1 MHISQTKITFGE
13 KFGYGLGDLA
23 SNLFWMQFVWFLN
36 YFYTDVFG
44 LTPTVLATMI
54 LVVRI
59 WDSVNDPIVGV
70 IADRTNSR
78 WGKFRPYLLWGAIPF
93 GIVGALTFTTPNFS
107 PAGKLTYAYITY
119 ASMVLIYTI
128 VNIPY
133 SSLMGVVSPDPKVR
147 TSFSQMRF
155 IMAFTGGL
163 IVQAATLSM
172 VASFGAADQSVIA
185 AQLTPDRAIVVT
197 ENGNGSSRLEVT
209 ALTEQYK
216 EPEFWQGLWWKV
228 SGLVNEEDLGKFT
241 QKKTFYVN
249 TESYYKESKIAYEET
264 ADQDSFEKIRYAETG
279 FGQIKIDLEKVFP
292 PDSEQFKE
300 IDLAQAEISVKVVNE
315 QKGFQ
320 WAMTVF
326 AATAAILF
334 IITFLTTKERVT
346 PPKGQKS
353 SLLQDVTDLLA
364 NKPWLILF
372 ALGIIT
378 LFHVCLRNG
387 AIMYYFK
394 YNIGN
399 VKIAPLFM
407 LAGTFANLLSIFTV
421 GWIERKFGKKKGYAA
436 LMIITMALTFS
447 FYFVPESNITLLFI
461 VHVLINFMFGPT
473 GALVWAMYTDAAD
486 YSEWRTG
493 RRATGLVMSACTM
506 AQKFGYTLGGALG
519 MVLLTYIGYQAN
531 AVQTDEALAGIKGMV
546 SWMSAIPCA
555 IGFVLILFYPLTE
568 RKLNTIEADLKLR
581 RQGESDQ
588 QPEVS

>member
-44 LTPTVLATMI
+44 LAPAMLATMI

-249 TESYYKESKIAYEET
+249 TESYYEESKIAYEET